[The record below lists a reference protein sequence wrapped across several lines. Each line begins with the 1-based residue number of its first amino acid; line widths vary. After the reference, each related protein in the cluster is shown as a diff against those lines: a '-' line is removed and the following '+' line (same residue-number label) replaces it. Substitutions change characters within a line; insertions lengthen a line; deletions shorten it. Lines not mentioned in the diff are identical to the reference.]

1 MFLIKSNPNQEMQVV
16 LRRIK
21 QKLGFVPP
29 HFELYATINPQRFM
43 MFLEEI
49 NYISNHKNIDPD
61 FFIFLRYHI
70 AKKYNFT
77 YCYKFNEEMLK
88 AKGYVDFEQLP
99 LDEKH
104 QKLFDVVMKSMDKP
118 EDFSNS
124 EIESLKDLG
133 WSDADIFDALD
144 HGAFLFK
151 FSKILRAYG
160 K

>member
-1 MFLIKSNPNQEMQVV
+1 MFIVESNPNQEIQIV

-49 NYISNHKNIDPD
+49 NYISNHKHINPD

-88 AKGYVDFEQLP
+88 AKGYSEFESLP

-104 QKLFDVVMKSMDKP
+104 QQLFSVVMETMETP
-118 EDFSNS
+118 EEFSALK
-124 EIESLKDLG
+124 IENLKELG